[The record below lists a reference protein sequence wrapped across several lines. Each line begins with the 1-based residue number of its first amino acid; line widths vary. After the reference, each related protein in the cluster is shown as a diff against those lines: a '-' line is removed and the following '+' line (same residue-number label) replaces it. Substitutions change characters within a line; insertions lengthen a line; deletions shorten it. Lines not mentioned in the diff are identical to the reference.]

1 MEHLRN
7 LEKRYGIDVRVY
19 NPIDVSSFQPT
30 EKAKLIW
37 LEAAGSVTL
46 EFPDLVG
53 LVKKAQTHHV
63 LTALDNTWGAGLAFN
78 AFDFSDA
85 HLSVDVTVHALT
97 KYPSGGGD
105 ILMGSV
111 VTRERALHHQLFRTH
126 AIQGISVSGD
136 DVAQVQRSL
145 ASMRIRYA
153 AQSESALQ
161 LLAWLKQQPE
171 FVQVLHPADSSA
183 AGHSYWKD
191 ICVDQHSAGLVSV
204 IFKPEFDLQDIRQ
217 FCDALSLFKLGF
229 SWGGPVSLV
238 MLYDL
243 KDMRALEHTHLQQG
257 RSMSTPIIIAK
268 KTTNTQQDVV
278 LHSKFANRH
287 GLIAG
292 ATGTGKTVTLKVLAE
307 SFSRLGVPVFLADAK
322 GDVSSLA
329 QAGASNPKFDE
340 RIKSLGIDSIPFAA
354 SPVVFWDLFA
364 EQGHPIR
371 TTITEIGP
379 LLLARMLN
387 LNDTQE
393 GVLSAVFRI
402 ADDQGMLLID
412 FKDLKAM
419 IGYVSEHAAEFK
431 AEYGNL
437 SPASL
442 GAIQRNLLALADQG
456 GDQFFGE
463 PSLNILDFIQTDSN
477 GHGYINILAAD
488 KLMNTPKL
496 YATFLLWMLSEL
508 FEQLPE
514 VGDMDKPKLVFFFDE
529 AHLLFDNAS
538 AALQEK
544 IEQVV
549 RLIRSKGVG
558 IYFVTQNP
566 LDLPESVL
574 GQLGNRVQHALRAF
588 TPKDQKAVKTA
599 ADTFRANPEF
609 KVEQAITELAVGE
622 ALISCLDEQG
632 TPQVVERAWVMPPY
646 SSFSP
651 ISPEQ
656 RQTLIS
662 QSIVAGIYEKS
673 LDRESAFEL
682 LQNKVVERQQQA
694 VQIEQEKQQT
704 KEQEALAKQKAK
716 EAETLAKQQARE
728 QERIAKEQQK
738 EAEREAK
745 QREKLIQDTVG
756 TFAKSAARSLGGSTG
771 QKIVRGLLGSLFGR
785 K

>member
-1 MEHLRN
+1 
-7 LEKRYGIDVRVY
+7 
-19 NPIDVSSFQPT
+19 
-30 EKAKLIW
+30 
-37 LEAAGSVTL
+37 
-46 EFPDLVG
+46 
-53 LVKKAQTHHV
+53 
-63 LTALDNTWGAGLAFN
+63 
-78 AFDFSDA
+78 
-85 HLSVDVTVHALT
+85 
-97 KYPSGGGD
+97 
-105 ILMGSV
+105 MG
-111 VTRERALHHQLFRTH
+111 
-126 AIQGISVSGD
+126 
-136 DVAQVQRSL
+136 
-145 ASMRIRYA
+145 
-153 AQSESALQ
+153 
-161 LLAWLKQQPE
+161 
-171 FVQVLHPADSSA
+171 
-183 AGHSYWKD
+183 
-191 ICVDQHSAGLVSV
+191 
-204 IFKPEFDLQDIRQ
+204 
-217 FCDALSLFKLGF
+217 
-229 SWGGPVSLV
+229 
-238 MLYDL
+238 
-243 KDMRALEHTHLQQG
+243 
-257 RSMSTPIIIAK
+257 TPIIIAK
-268 KTTNTQQDVV
+268 KTSNTQQDVV
-278 LHSKFANRH
+278 LHSQFANRH

-307 SFSRLGVPVFLADAK
+307 SFSRIGVPVFLADAK

-329 QAGASNPKFDE
+329 KAGESNPKFDE
-340 RIKSLGIDSIPFAA
+340 RLKSLNIESIPFAA

-364 EQGHPIR
+364 QQGHPIR
-371 TTITEIGP
+371 TTVSEIGP
-379 LLLARMLN
+379 LLLARILN

-393 GVLSAVFRI
+393 GVLSAIFRI
-402 ADDQGMLLID
+402 ADDQGLLLID

-419 IGYVSEHAAEFK
+419 ITHVSEHAAEFK

-463 PSLNILDFIQTDSN
+463 PALNIMDFIQTDSQGRGN
-477 GHGYINILAAD
+477 INILAAD

-609 KVEQAITELAVGE
+609 KVDQAITELGVGE

-632 TPQVVERAWVMPPY
+632 IPQIVERAWVMPPY

-651 ISPEQ
+651 ISTEE
-656 RQTLIS
+656 RKAIIA
-662 QSIVAGIYEKS
+662 QSVVAGVYEQL
-673 LDRESAFEL
+673 LDRESAFEM
-682 LQNKVVERQQQA
+682 LQNKVQQSQQQA
-694 VQIEQEKQQT
+694 QADELAQQQA
-704 KEQEALAKQKAK
+704 KEQEALAKQYAK
-716 EAETLAKQQARE
+716 QQEVAAKQQAKE
-728 QERIAKEQQK
+728 QERLAREQQK
-738 EAEREAK
+738 EAERSAK
-745 QREKLIQDTVG
+745 QREKIIQDTVG

-771 QKIVRGLLGSLFGR
+771 QKLVRGLLGSLFG
-785 K
+785 KK

>member
-1 MEHLRN
+1 
-7 LEKRYGIDVRVY
+7 
-19 NPIDVSSFQPT
+19 
-30 EKAKLIW
+30 
-37 LEAAGSVTL
+37 
-46 EFPDLVG
+46 
-53 LVKKAQTHHV
+53 
-63 LTALDNTWGAGLAFN
+63 
-78 AFDFSDA
+78 
-85 HLSVDVTVHALT
+85 
-97 KYPSGGGD
+97 
-105 ILMGSV
+105 
-111 VTRERALHHQLFRTH
+111 
-126 AIQGISVSGD
+126 
-136 DVAQVQRSL
+136 
-145 ASMRIRYA
+145 
-153 AQSESALQ
+153 
-161 LLAWLKQQPE
+161 
-171 FVQVLHPADSSA
+171 
-183 AGHSYWKD
+183 
-191 ICVDQHSAGLVSV
+191 
-204 IFKPEFDLQDIRQ
+204 
-217 FCDALSLFKLGF
+217 
-229 SWGGPVSLV
+229 
-238 MLYDL
+238 
-243 KDMRALEHTHLQQG
+243 
-257 RSMSTPIIIAK
+257 MSTPIIIAK

-354 SPVVFWDLFA
+354 SPVMFWDLFA

-599 ADTFRANPEF
+599 ADTFRANTEF

-662 QSIVAGIYEKS
+662 QSIVAGIYEKR

-694 VQIEQEKQQT
+694 VQIEQEKQQA
-704 KEQEALAKQKAK
+704 KEQELLAKQQAK